1 MDDIRAL
8 IKEFIDQLQAVA
20 QPAPK
25 QRTAPKAAAL
35 VGGLLFV
42 IVLVRFIIEWHRVPT
57 MSKPNEEIPG

>member
-8 IKEFIDQLQAVA
+8 LKDFLDQVQAVA

-25 QRTAPKAAAL
+25 QRTAPKLAAL

-42 IVLVRFIIEWHRVPT
+42 VVLVRFIIEWRRVPT

>member
-25 QRTAPKAAAL
+25 QRTAPKVAAL
-35 VGGLLFV
+35 VGGLLFA
-42 IVLVRFIIEWHRVPT
+42 IVLVRFIIEWRRVPT
-57 MSKPNEEIPG
+57 MSKPNEEISG